1 MRDAV
6 LIVCGGLLQVPAV
19 EAARSLGL
27 AVVMTDANP
36 DAAAM
41 PLADE
46 AVAIDIYDVEA
57 HKRLVDDLRRR
68 WNLVGVF
75 AEGAD
80 VEVTVAEAAA
90 HAGLPGV
97 PPEAARNT
105 KNKARARQRLQA
117 AGIPNPPWREVRS
130 RAEAVSAAEEIGF
143 PLVVK
148 ALDNS
153 ASRGTTVVETRDALG
168 TAFDLAVAASTT
180 STALLEGLMR
190 GSEHSC
196 EILFTGDGPPRR
208 LNIVDRP
215 FDYSGGFAFELGH
228 VNPSKLVPAVQDQV
242 FALTERAASAVG
254 VEWGAFKADVMV
266 TDDGPRIIEVTARL
280 SGGFDCQYTTPLA
293 TGRNFIRAAMSLAVG
308 RPVDE
313 SDLTSTARRY
323 AAAWVSQ
330 PPPGRVARIGEMT
343 GVLEQPGV
351 KHVFLRVAEG
361 DSILPYRD
369 CGARPAFV
377 IATGDSWD
385 EAARNASAG
394 ARQVPIVTV
403 PEPA

>member
-1 MRDAV
+1 MRDAI

-19 EAARSLGL
+19 EAARDLGL
-27 AVVMTDANP
+27 AVIMTDRNT

-41 PLADE
+41 HLADE
-46 AVAIDIYDVEA
+46 AVGIDIYDVEA
-57 HKRLVDDLRRR
+57 HKRLVDDVRTR

-90 HAGLPGV
+90 HAGLPGIS
-97 PPEAARNT
+97 PEAAHNT
-105 KNKARARQRLQA
+105 KNKVRSRERLQA
-117 AGIPNPPWREVRS
+117 AGIPNPTWREVTS
-130 RAEAVSAAEEIGF
+130 MDEALRAADEIGF

-153 ASRGTTVVETRDALG
+153 ASRGTTVVEGRDTLFE
-168 TAFDLAVAASTT
+168 AFEVAVAASTT
-180 STALLEGLMR
+180 RTALLEGLMR

-196 EILFTGDGPPRR
+196 EILLMRGGPTRR

-228 VNPSKLVPAVQDQV
+228 VNPSRLSAAVQDEV
-242 FALTERAASAVG
+242 FALTERAAAAVG
-254 VEWGAFKADVMV
+254 VDFGAFKADMMV
-266 TDDGPRIIEVTARL
+266 TADGPRIIEVTARL

-293 TGRNFIRAAMSLAVG
+293 TGRNFIRAAMCLAIG

-313 SDLTSTARRY
+313 ADLTPTRHRY

-330 PPPGRVARIGEMT
+330 PTPGRVDRIGDMSR
-343 GVLEQPGV
+343 VLQLPGV
-351 KHVFLRVAEG
+351 AHVFLRVAEG
-361 DSILPYRD
+361 ETILPYRD

-377 IATGDSWD
+377 IATGNSWD
-385 EAARNASAG
+385 DAAHNAAAAAREI
-394 ARQVPIVTV
+394 PIVTSPV
-403 PEPA
+403 SA